1 MEKKT
6 IFTSCIYILEGLI
19 LLLFHLALIFLLVIA
34 SIQSNNGTASVY
46 MYIVS
51 ALTTLGLLCTIWVVG
66 QFFIQWVIIDEE
78 KIVARNLFGVISDIR
93 WEEIEKVQIDTYTS
107 FGYKIFNIKWLVF
120 IDTKNRKSTGYG
132 INYPNSFI
140 KIKYNKK
147 TMQIIKDYIP
157 EKLPLDI
164 NR

>member
-1 MEKKT
+1 MKKRI
-6 IFTSCIYILEGLI
+6 IFTNFIYTIKGII
-19 LLLFHLALIFLLVIA
+19 LLLFLFVSILFLFLA
-34 SIQSNNGTASVY
+34 SIQGKNNS
-46 MYIVS
+46 
-51 ALTTLGLLCTIWVVG
+51 TLSYLYVINTLSLLGFLFTLWAVG
-66 QFFIQWVIIDEE
+66 KYLIQWVIIDER
-78 KIVARNLFGVISDIR
+78 KIIARNLFGVISDIR
-93 WEEIEKVQIDTYTS
+93 WDEIEKVQIDTYTS

-147 TMQIIKDYIP
+147 TIQIIKDYIP